1 MISQKLLHVVTVHAE
16 NIANRWIKDVRA
28 NLDTI
33 AFKKIPEDKLREAA
47 LDVYA
52 DIARWIRDP
61 KADTTWV
68 EELYTRRGA
77 NQHKVGIRL
86 AEAVRAWILM
96 KHQLWNFLKEE
107 GLFNSATDLYQGL
120 ELLQDLGN
128 FFDKLVFF
136 MVLGYEREAS
146 VEVWKRP

>member
-1 MISQKLLHVVTVHAE
+1 MISQKLLHVVTVHADD
-16 NIANRWIKDVRA
+16 IAERWIKDVRS

-33 AFKKIPEDKLREAA
+33 AFKNVPHDKLKEAA

-52 DIARWIRDP
+52 DIARWIKDP
-61 KADTTWV
+61 HADTGWI
-68 EELYTRRGA
+68 EHHYTKRGA
-77 NQHKVGIRL
+77 NQHKQGYRL
-86 AEAVRAWILM
+86 SEAVRAWILI
-96 KHQLWNFLKEE
+96 KHHLWNFLKEE
-107 GLFNSATDLYQGL
+107 GLFNSAPDLYQAL

-128 FFDKLVFF
+128 FFDRLIYY